1 MTDSRSFQNS
11 EPDDIQL
18 RVLVVDDNSLNCA
31 LMQAMLAEFGC
42 KICLAENGD
51 EASRLARLYPFD
63 LIVMDLHMPVLDGDG
78 AARLI
83 RADGASKRAFIVRW
97 TTEDETRLNAEL
109 YDGQLPKPLTCP
121 PLVAAV
127 SLASRRALH
136 QMDSRM
142 RDLAAATQIQDPH
155 RH

>member
-1 MTDSRSFQNS
+1 MTDARSFQNS

-31 LMQAMLAEFGC
+31 LMQAMLVEFGC

-97 TTEDETRLNAEL
+97 TTEDETRLNGEL
-109 YDGQLPKPLTCP
+109 YDGQLPKPLTCS

-127 SLASRRALH
+127 SLASRRALYR
-136 QMDSRM
+136 MDSRM
-142 RDLAAATQIQDPH
+142 RDLTAATQIQDPH